1 MVIGTVII
9 MGTVSGTG
17 TTIGTETV
25 RNGNEIGNGQELE
38 REREREWYGIVTGTR
53 TLSERERKNY
63 SNQIF
68 NLFKFKK
75 KISFK

>member
-1 MVIGTVII
+1 MGIGTVII
-9 MGTVSGTG
+9 IGTVTGTG
-17 TTIGTETV
+17 TRSGTV
-25 RNGNEIGNGQELE
+25 RNWKGNGQE
-38 REREREWYGIVTGTR
+38 RERERYGIVIGTR